1 MEKFNLLDE
10 KITINKAKEIC
21 TNISYFDLEKYTIE
35 WYSNK
40 SLKNSVKIIYNIYD
54 KGYSVMD
61 ILDSYFQ
68 FIKITN
74 ILQEEEKYKTI
85 SIICKYISLF
95 HTLHENEIEL
105 TFITND
111 LINNI

>member
-1 MEKFNLLDE
+1 
-10 KITINKAKEIC
+10 
-21 TNISYFDLEKYTIE
+21 
-35 WYSNK
+35 
-40 SLKNSVKIIYNIYD
+40 
-54 KGYSVMD
+54 MD

-74 ILQEEEKYKTI
+74 ILNEEEKYKVI

-111 LINNI
+111 LINSI